1 MTYIERKIDMLVAAA
16 KEYCGAEAKDFDV
29 RQKIALDILTC
40 CGEAFLRSTPVTL
53 KKLGELLSVFPLIK
67 KDAVGE
73 FKVKLQQMEDALL
86 QIQVKIRSFDRRKK
100 ERGDDHA

>member
-16 KEYCGAEAKDFDV
+16 KEFCGTESKGFDV
-29 RQKIALDILTC
+29 RQDIALDILTC
-40 CGEAFLRSTPVTL
+40 CGEIFKKSTPAHL

-67 KDAVGE
+67 KDAIGE

-86 QIQVKIRSFDRRKK
+86 QIKVKIRAFDRRKK
-100 ERGDDHA
+100 ES